1 MVEDLRKAIAD
12 RVRAD
17 VKLHLG
23 ANALTIAMHDQPIG
37 LSGGEADAVADA
49 ALAGLD
55 EAGHVVVARADL
67 VAYLNRGTGDL
78 FEEAAALN
86 RLLAAAGIE

>member
-1 MVEDLRKAIAD
+1 
-12 RVRAD
+12 
-17 VKLHLG
+17 
-23 ANALTIAMHDQPIG
+23 
-37 LSGGEADAVADA
+37 
-49 ALAGLD
+49 
-55 EAGHVVVARADL
+55 VVARADL